1 MTRIS
6 AMLWNRAIRVRL
18 SMTFNI
24 FIGREPTP
32 DSDGNYSEDESDFYE
47 GDGDTD
53 NEKQEEDEEVRSTVA
68 RPPFRTRICMFF
80 R

>member
-1 MTRIS
+1 MTRIP
-6 AMLWNRAIRVRL
+6 AIPVRR
-18 SMTFNI
+18 SVTFNI

-32 DSDGNYSEDESDFYE
+32 DSDENYLDYSEDELDFHE
-47 GDGDTD
+47 GEDDAD